1 MYIISLI
8 FFLQIK
14 LLPYVSSSFA
24 INIAKRVGLPD
35 KVIDRASELLRIF
48 KDNEDTDEE
57 VLNGRKEPDSKF
69 NLLRTDASNA
79 KFNE

>member
-1 MYIISLI
+1 
-8 FFLQIK
+8 
-14 LLPYVSSSFA
+14 
-24 INIAKRVGLPD
+24 
-35 KVIDRASELLRIF
+35 VIDRASELLRIF